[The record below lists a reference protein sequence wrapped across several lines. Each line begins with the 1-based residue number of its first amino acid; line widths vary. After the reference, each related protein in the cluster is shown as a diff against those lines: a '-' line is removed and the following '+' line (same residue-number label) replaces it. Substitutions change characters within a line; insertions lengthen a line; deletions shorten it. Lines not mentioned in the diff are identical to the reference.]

1 MTNQKGRVTKW
12 CRRVAETALRVAAA
26 PARRLFALA
35 IVWGLGGLLV
45 ALVLSRPFPV
55 GWATMLIG
63 FGGAVLALAEAM
75 RRATARVLLLDGQ
88 GLREEG
94 GRKIVAWSE
103 LAGIERGVLAFK
115 PSGGLTLVLHAPAPR
130 AWDAASGSEASC
142 SGTRCARWAMPC
154 LPKWHCVRTGRG
166 RARQGLPKGA
176 AHASVQQVD
185 VVWSPLFCEFQHSCE
200 AKRGRVTTRSLK
212 VNG

>member
-115 PSGGLTLVLHAPAPR
+115 PSGGLTLVLHAPAPPAWAPGMWWRLGRRVGVGGVLQRHALR
-130 AWDAASGSEASC
+130 ALGDAMLAEMALRQDR
-142 SGTRCARWAMPC
+142 TRPR
-154 LPKWHCVRTGRG
+154 
-166 RARQGLPKGA
+166 
-176 AHASVQQVD
+176 
-185 VVWSPLFCEFQHSCE
+185 
-200 AKRGRVTTRSLK
+200 
-212 VNG
+212 